1 MKINIERFHVTK
13 RHIRH
18 IGVISSVFIITS
30 WSSKRSTNLS
40 RLTPD
45 LELPRNLEVIEFITS
60 FKASSIDHLRFFFS
74 LWIS

>member
-13 RHIRH
+13 RHVRH
-18 IGVISSVFIITS
+18 IGVFIITS
-30 WSSKRSTNLS
+30 WSSNRSTNLS

-74 LWIS
+74 RWIS